1 MSPIKKELDIIISQF
16 FTRKLS
22 YSHARTKIEEIVD
35 LEVEKVKQAGKN
47 DFAYREIVS
56 LGAAK
61 RTAFERLKRK
71 KKRIGKIT
79 ETEKMMM

>member
-16 FTRKLS
+16 FARKLS

-35 LEVEKVKQAGKN
+35 LEVDKVKHAGKN
-47 DFAYREIVS
+47 DVAYKEIVS

-61 RTAFERLKRK
+61 RTAFDRLKTK
-71 KKRIGKIT
+71 KKVL
-79 ETEKMMM
+79 ENLMKMKK

>member
-71 KKRIGKIT
+71 KNLL
-79 ETEKMMM
+79 EKLLKLKK

>member
-22 YSHARTKIEEIVD
+22 YSQARARIEEIVD
-35 LEVEKVKQAGKN
+35 LEVDKVKQAGKN
-47 DFAYREIVS
+47 DVAYKEIVS

-61 RTAFERLKRK
+61 RTAFDRLKRK
-71 KKRIGKIT
+71 KILL
-79 ETEKMMM
+79 ENLMKMKK

>member
-35 LEVEKVKQAGKN
+35 LDVEKVKQAGNN
-47 DFAYREIVS
+47 DVAYKEIVS

-61 RTAFERLKRK
+61 RTAFDRLKRK
-71 KKRIGKIT
+71 KKVL
-79 ETEKMMM
+79 ENLLKMKK

>member
-1 MSPIKKELDIIISQF
+1 MSPPIKKELDIIISQF
-16 FTRKLS
+16 VTGILF
-22 YSHARTKIEEIVD
+22 YSHARAKIEEIVD

-71 KKRIGKIT
+71 KNLL
-79 ETEKMMM
+79 EKLLKLKK

>member
-35 LEVEKVKQAGKN
+35 LEVDKVKQAGKN
-47 DFAYREIVS
+47 DVAYREIIS

-61 RTAFERLKRK
+61 RTAFDRLKRK
-71 KKRIGKIT
+71 KKVL
-79 ETEKMMM
+79 ENLMKMKK